1 MELSEEQQEIFDYYR
16 EGGNIFMT
24 GPGGCGKSFLI
35 KYIHDHAMQLGK
47 RIKVCAMTGC
57 AAILLECKAK
67 TLHSW
72 AGIGLAKGEHH
83 KIITRISMNKYK
95 SKLWKTTDIL
105 IVDEISM
112 LSKSLFDLLD
122 QLGKRI
128 RKNAKPF
135 GGIQLIFSG
144 DFYQLPPVGNINDPD
159 SGAFC
164 FESTLWNE
172 TFDYQIPMETIFRQ
186 KDDAYVSILNQI
198 REGKLLP
205 DGYRALKQRVGITC
219 PSIIIKPIK
228 LYPRRKHVDIINNG
242 EIAKLN
248 GESNTFVYNMAY
260 EPSTTITSQHNY
272 KKPSKKQLE
281 TDEKYIIN
289 NSSFEKEISLTVGCQ
304 VMCIANLDANIGI
317 VNGSTGIV
325 RQFINGFPEVQFKN
339 GVTIPITPHSWKS
352 ETIPG
357 FELKQIPLILA
368 YAITIHKSQGAT
380 LDCAEID
387 IGGGI
392 FASGQTYVAI
402 SRVKTIDNL
411 YLTAFNPQKIRSS
424 KKVQEFYSQFYE
436 EICDDEP

>member
-1 MELSEEQQEIFDYYR
+1 MELSEEQQEIFDYYC
-16 EGGNIFMT
+16 EGTNIFMT

-35 KYIHDHAMQLGK
+35 KYIHDHAMQQNK

-57 AAILLECKAK
+57 AAILLGCKAK

-72 AGIGLAKGEHH
+72 AGVGLAKGEHN

-95 SKLWKTTDIL
+95 SKLWRTTDIL
-105 IVDEISM
+105 VVDEVSM
-112 LSKSLFDLLD
+112 LSKSLFELLD

-128 RKNAKPF
+128 RKNSKPF

-159 SGAFC
+159 SSAFC
-164 FESTLWNE
+164 FESPLWSE
-172 TFDYQIPMETIFRQ
+172 TFDYQIPMETMFRQ
-186 KDDAYVSILNQI
+186 KDNEYVSILNQI
-198 REGKLLP
+198 REGKLLQ
-205 DGYRALKQRVGITC
+205 DGYRALKQRVGATC
-219 PSIIIKPIK
+219 TSNIIKPIK
-228 LYPRRKHVDIINNG
+228 LYPRRKHVEIINNG
-242 EIAKLN
+242 EVAKLN
-248 GESNTFVYNMAY
+248 GERITFTYTTLY
-260 EPSTTITSQHNY
+260 EPSTTIMSQHNY
-272 KKPSKKQLE
+272 KRPSKKQLA
-281 TDEKYIIN
+281 TDETFIVN
-289 NSSFEKEISLTVGCQ
+289 NSSFEKTLSLTVGCQ
-304 VMCIANLDANIGI
+304 VMCIANLDTNIGI

-339 GVTIPITPHSWKS
+339 GVTLPMTPHSWKS

-392 FASGQTYVAI
+392 FADGQTYVAI

-424 KKVQEFYSQFYE
+424 KRVRDFYSQFYE
-436 EICDDEP
+436 EISDDEA